1 MRACQLND
9 YALCINE
16 CVKLK
21 ESNANSEKEPVIYT
35 TCEVHKFYEMLFQ

>member
-1 MRACQLND
+1 MRVCQLND

-21 ESNANSEKEPVIYT
+21 ESNVDWEKVQVIYN
-35 TCEVHKFYEMLFQ
+35 TCEVYKFNTTLFQ